1 MYNKPKLWRNCG
13 QSINSLRHPLFHEL
27 LPVPAQEKRDFIK
40 KHTTPFIFIQDFRKC
55 DFHCHYQL
63 SNAIIKQI
71 SVISDSINMSITGA

>member
-40 KHTTPFIFIQDFRKC
+40 SIPLPSFFLFKT
-55 DFHCHYQL
+55 
-63 SNAIIKQI
+63 SENAILTVII
-71 SVISDSINMSITGA
+71 S